1 MSTSRGQRR
10 SVRAPLGRFEA
21 KSGSLAWSGLRRW
34 GVSLPTRPSF
44 VLRRRPDRLERLA
57 ADVPN
62 SRRLYEPLLL
72 SFQVS
77 LLATLIAG
85 ACGVI
90 LAGLLAQR
98 RFRGARLVDAIL
110 NAPLVLPPT
119 VLGYYLL
126 VVVGRESVLGRAYE
140 AATGSPIVFTRSGAV
155 FAAALAALP
164 FVARSAR
171 AALDS
176 VELRFTEAAAT
187 LGAPP
192 LRAFVRV
199 RMPLAARGIL
209 AGLTLGFAR
218 SLGDFGVTL
227 MVAGNIPHRTQTA
240 SLAIYD
246 ALQAGRD
253 GQASALAAVLTSL
266 AILAL
271 YTINRLSPGPAR

>member
-1 MSTSRGQRR
+1 
-10 SVRAPLGRFEA
+10 
-21 KSGSLAWSGLRRW
+21 
-34 GVSLPTRPSF
+34 
-44 VLRRRPDRLERLA
+44 
-57 ADVPN
+57 
-62 SRRLYEPLLL
+62 LYGPLLL
-72 SFQVS
+72 SFHVS

-85 ACGVI
+85 VCGI
-90 LAGLLAQR
+90 ALAGLLSER
-98 RFRGARLVDAIL
+98 RFPGAQLLDAVL

-126 VVVGRESVLGRAYE
+126 VLLGRESSLGRAYE
-140 AATGSPIVFTRSGAV
+140 AVTGSPIVFTKTGAV
-155 FAAALAALP
+155 CAAALAALP

-176 VELRFTEAAAT
+176 VEARFVEAARA

-192 LRAFVRV
+192 LRAFLRV

-227 MVAGNIPHRTQTA
+227 MVAGNIPDRTQTA

-253 GQASALAAVLTSL
+253 NQASGLAAILTTL

-271 YTINRLSPGPAR
+271 YAINRLTPSRAR

>member
-1 MSTSRGQRR
+1 
-10 SVRAPLGRFEA
+10 V
-21 KSGSLAWSGLRRW
+21 LA
-34 GVSLPTRPSF
+34 
-44 VLRRRPDRLERLA
+44 
-57 ADVPN
+57 
-62 SRRLYEPLLL
+62 PLLL

-85 ACGVI
+85 VLGVA

-98 RFRGARLVDAIL
+98 RFPGAELLDAVL

-126 VVVGRESVLGRAYE
+126 ILLGRESALGRAYE
-140 AATGSPIVFTRSGAV
+140 AVTGSSIVFSRTGATC
-155 FAAALAALP
+155 AAALAALP

-171 AALDS
+171 AALKS
-176 VELRFTEAAAT
+176 VDPRFAEAAAT

-192 LRAFVRV
+192 LRVFRRV
-199 RMPLAARGIL
+199 LLPLASRGIG

-227 MVAGNIPHRTQTA
+227 MVAGNIPGRTQTA

-246 ALQAGRD
+246 AIQAGRD
-253 GQASALAAVLTSL
+253 AQAGGLAAVLTTL
-266 AILAL
+266 AVLAL
-271 YTINRLSPGPAR
+271 YAINKLAEK

>member
-1 MSTSRGQRR
+1 L
-10 SVRAPLGRFEA
+10 LG
-21 KSGSLAWSGLRRW
+21 
-34 GVSLPTRPSF
+34 
-44 VLRRRPDRLERLA
+44 
-57 ADVPN
+57 
-62 SRRLYEPLLL
+62 PLLL
-72 SFQVS
+72 SIQVS
-77 LLATLIAG
+77 ICATLLA
-85 ACGVI
+85 GVLGVA
-90 LAGLLAQR
+90 LAGVLSRR
-98 RFRGARLVDAIL
+98 RFPGAQLLDAVL

-126 VVVGRESVLGRAYE
+126 ILLGRSSALGRAYE
-140 AATGSPIVFTRSGAV
+140 AVVGTPIVFTRTGATC
-155 FAAALAALP
+155 AAALAALP

-176 VELRFTEAAAT
+176 LEPRFAEAAAT

-199 RMPLAARGIL
+199 LLPLASRGIL

-227 MVAGNIPHRTQTA
+227 MVAGNIPGQTQTA

-246 ALQAGRD
+246 AIQAGRD
-253 GQASALAAVLTSL
+253 AQAGGLAAILTTL

-271 YTINRLSPGPAR
+271 YAISKLTRAGLR